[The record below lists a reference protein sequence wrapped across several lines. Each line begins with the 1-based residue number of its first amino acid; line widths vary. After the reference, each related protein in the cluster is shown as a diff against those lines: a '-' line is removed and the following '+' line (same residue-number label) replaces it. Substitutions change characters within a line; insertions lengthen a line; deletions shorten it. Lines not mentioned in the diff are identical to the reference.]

1 MGDRAPQRP
10 HYAPG
15 VPASIEEPSST
26 LDGLLAEAARDY
38 PHRIA
43 VDFLGRTITYA
54 ELDHQTRK
62 AAGALHRAGVRAGD
76 VVALVM
82 PNCPQHIVA
91 FYACLTLGATVAEH
105 NPLAPASELREQL
118 DRHGAR
124 VAIVWEQS
132 LERLT
137 ADGGVHARTYL
148 SVDLSR

>member
-76 VVALVM
+76 VVAHLGIIGPTRMDYPSTIASVRA
-82 PNCPQHIVA
+82 VA
-91 FYACLTLGATVAEH
+91 RYVSRILTEG
-105 NPLAPASELREQL
+105 
-118 DRHGAR
+118 
-124 VAIVWEQS
+124 
-132 LERLT
+132 
-137 ADGGVHARTYL
+137 
-148 SVDLSR
+148 